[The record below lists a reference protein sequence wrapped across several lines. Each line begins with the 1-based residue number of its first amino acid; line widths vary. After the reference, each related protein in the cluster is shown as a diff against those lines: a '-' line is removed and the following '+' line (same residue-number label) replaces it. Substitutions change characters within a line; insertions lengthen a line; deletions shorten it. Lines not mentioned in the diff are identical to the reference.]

1 MNCELSKTERR
12 CSSGSSCADLP
23 WVRLGGAYFLMAA
36 VVSLPMVG
44 RSLIINQRLRLPPDV
59 STAFYMVTWLP
70 SLAAPI
76 FGRLT
81 DMHAPSRRYIATAG
95 LVIEAIFQFI
105 YATGLVDSL
114 GMLYVVAVPISMAH
128 VAAQACVD
136 GILQVK
142 AAARRAWPERGRV
155 PWSHFPSRAILP
167 CA

>member
-1 MNCELSKTERR
+1 MSTFRLILRD
-12 CSSGSSCADLP
+12 DLP

-114 GMLYVVAVPISMAH
+114 GMLYVV
-128 VAAQACVD
+128 
-136 GILQVK
+136 L
-142 AAARRAWPERGRV
+142 RGWHTR
-155 PWSHFPSRAILP
+155 
-167 CA
+167 